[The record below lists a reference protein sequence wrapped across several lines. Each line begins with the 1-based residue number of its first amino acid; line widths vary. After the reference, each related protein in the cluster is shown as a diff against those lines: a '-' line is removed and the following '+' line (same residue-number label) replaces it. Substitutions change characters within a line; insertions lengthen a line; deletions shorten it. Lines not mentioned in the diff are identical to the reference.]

1 MSPSFEYV
9 FPAIRGLQAG
19 RAFYTSMCPL
29 RLIAKIFLFDEEE
42 IPPELRAQRTL
53 NKGRLPELTRYLLH
67 NRENYVFSAITAS
80 VDAEIRFEATTE
92 SEGLQDIGLLHI
104 PMTARFLIND
114 GQHRRAA
121 IEQALRECPELG
133 DETIAVVFFL
143 DPGLKRCQQMF
154 TDLNRYAVRPSPSL
168 SLLYDHRDLK
178 ALVAK
183 EVVKHSQVFTAMVEF
198 EKSNLAPRS
207 GKLFTLSAIAT
218 ASSVLLSEHKEAP
231 IEDQGRRAAA
241 YWDAV
246 AEHMPAWRQV
256 QARQLSAGEFRRDYV
271 NAHGLALA
279 ALARAGRSLMVA
291 YPADWQTRL
300 SGLSGIDWSRSNTDL
315 WEGRAVVHGRISKA
329 RAQVT
334 LTTNIVKLAL
344 DLELSPDELRAEQTH
359 LQTHKPAA

>member
-1 MSPSFEYV
+1 MPPSFEYV

-19 RAFYTSMCPL
+19 RAYYTSMCPL
-29 RLIAKIFLFDEEE
+29 RLIPKIFLFDEEE

-53 NKGRLPELTRYLLH
+53 NKGRLPEMSRYLLE

-80 VDAEIRFEATTE
+80 VDAEISFKATSE
-92 SEGLQDIGLLHI
+92 DEGLQDIGLLHI

-143 DPGLKRCQQMF
+143 DPGLDRCQQMF

-183 EVVKHSQVFTAMVEF
+183 EVVRQSKVFTAMVEF

-218 ASSVLLSEHKEAP
+218 ASRVLLSEHQDKP
-231 IEDQGRRAAA
+231 IEEQGRIAAT

-256 QARQLSAGEFRRDYV
+256 KARQLSAGEFRRDFV
-271 NAHGLALA
+271 NAHGLALS
-279 ALARAGRSLMVA
+279 ALARAGRALML
-291 YPADWQTRL
+291 ADPDSWQARL
-300 SGLSGIDWSRSNTDL
+300 DGLATIDWSRSNTDL
-315 WEGRAVVHGRISKA
+315 GEGRAFVQGRISKA
-329 RAQVT
+329 HAQVA
-334 LTTNIVKLAL
+334 LTTNIIKLAL
-344 DLELSPDELRAEQTH
+344 DLELSPDELRAEQSFLKT
-359 LQTHKPAA
+359 QQPAA